1 MNQFHFKRKCNK
13 ISAFMCEMQSLVCEQ
28 NMKKLLIYIP
38 NIVDMVSEYV
48 GSWDFSNK
56 NLMAL

>member
-1 MNQFHFKRKCNK
+1 
-13 ISAFMCEMQSLVCEQ
+13 MCEMQSLVCEQ